1 MDNIKGLVAMQIA
14 PLELVNDNIDP
25 DKVKVTR
32 LLSSSDESWLMQ
44 DNINLNP
51 MFITPPTEKDEMK
64 SYDLAFL
71 LEGEFTSFFKG
82 KTIPEQ
88 EEKEEENGENKIQ
101 EQDISQADQAGDNP
115 APTANKALKQ
125 VVAENTFLETSK
137 PAKLFVL
144 PCSQMLQD
152 NMLDPQGRSTNST
165 FILNIVDHLNGDDA
179 VAQLRGKQQT
189 LNPIADTTPFARG
202 LIKGFNII
210 GLPVLVILFGLG
222 VLIKRT
228 ARKKKIENRFNA

>member
-1 MDNIKGLVAMQIA
+1 
-14 PLELVNDNIDP
+14 
-25 DKVKVTR
+25 
-32 LLSSSDESWLMQ
+32 
-44 DNINLNP
+44 
-51 MFITPPTEKDEMK
+51 MK

-71 LEGEFTSFFKG
+71 LEGQFTSFFKG
-82 KTIPEQ
+82 KPIPKKEAPSKEDGKPEIDGQ
-88 EEKEEENGENKIQ
+88 ETSDNQIR
-101 EQDISQADQAGDNP
+101 EQDISQADKPGDPVIP
-115 APTANKALKQ
+115 AENSTLEG

-189 LNPIADTTPFARG
+189 LNPIADTTPFDRG
-202 LIKGFNII
+202 FIKGFNII
-210 GLPVLVILFGLG
+210 GLPVFVILFGLG
-222 VLIKRT
+222 VLARRT
-228 ARKKKIENRFNA
+228 ARKKKIENRFNAEGK